1 MAIEAVLFDMGG
13 VLVGVRAP
21 IDLVG
26 GGVDERTAWAR
37 WIASPTVRA
46 FERGALGIDDAAA
59 ALIEEFALDAT
70 HAEVVEA
77 VRTIPTGLLPGADVL
92 VAEVR
97 RLVPVGVLSNTN
109 ALHWS
114 SQPDADAIQ
123 AMVDHAFVSFRIGL
137 VKPDRDIFDHVASDL
152 AVDPAS
158 VVFLDDNQVNVDGA
172 RRAGFEAHLA
182 IGPVQARSVLIDL
195 GLLGTGVATP

>member
-1 MAIEAVLFDMGG
+1 M
-13 VLVGVRAP
+13 
-21 IDLVG
+21 
-26 GGVDERTAWAR
+26 TAAR
-37 WIASPTVRA
+37 
-46 FERGALGIDDAAA
+46 
-59 ALIEEFALDAT
+59 ALIRGEFALGAT

-158 VVFLDDNQVNVDGA
+158 VVFLDDNEVNVDGA

>member
-37 WIASPTVRA
+37 WIASPAVRA

-158 VVFLDDNQVNVDGA
+158 VVFLDDNEVNVDGA